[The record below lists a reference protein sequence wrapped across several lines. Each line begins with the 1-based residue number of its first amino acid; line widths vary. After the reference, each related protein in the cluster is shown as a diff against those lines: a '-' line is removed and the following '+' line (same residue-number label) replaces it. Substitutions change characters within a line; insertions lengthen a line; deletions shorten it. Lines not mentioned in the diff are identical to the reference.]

1 LLGKFNVKQGFIIY
15 ILFFLYFFLCISR
28 FLFAH
33 SLQVKIQNDFQDT
46 IKISEYIKCCK
57 DFIKEDVERAIK
69 CGKEANNIANKYNL
83 FKEKTEARMCL
94 AAAYNHNKQPDDALL
109 IYSQIIRDIESKQ
122 KEADKTRK
130 DYIYSCLAECYTNK
144 GDIYSEKELH
154 KQALSAYHK
163 ALIFFRKKGD
173 KKGIANC
180 YNSIGVK
187 YSDQGTY
194 DIALNYYLKALLIKE
209 ELGDMKMLSVCYT
222 NIGVV
227 YFYQEDFEN
236 AIEYYNKALKIDQ
249 KAGDREGESTCLN
262 NIGSSYFSLNKFE
275 KALEY
280 YNKALKIDLLLN
292 NTLILARDLNNIG
305 LVYANQKKYSGAM
318 ESYQKSFSIYN
329 QLENDYG
336 KAAILANIADLYYKL
351 DNFSMAVSKANESLE
366 YIQNTQAY
374 FVKQSV
380 YNTLSEANE
389 KLGNFNY
396 ALSYY
401 KKYSEIKNNIL
412 TGEQRNK
419 ISKQMTQYEVD
430 KKEKENT
437 ILKQQNQIQLL
448 SLKNQRIVTYI
459 LIIVL
464 LFVIVTAV
472 FIFYLYRINKKTNQ
486 FLEAHKQRLQNTN
499 SKLLATKRDLT
510 DTIAVRDKFLSILSH
525 DLKNPLISV
534 ISFTQ
539 LIKNSIGNIS
549 EKELKGLAENL
560 SLSINQMYQMLE
572 NLLLWTMSQQKLLLV
587 NKENINAHKIIE
599 KNILFHKISIDS
611 KNITVSNHV
620 DKNLIISFDKNM
632 IDAIFRNLISNAIK
646 FAPQNGEI
654 KIFSHISDKTIFEI
668 NDNGIGIKEEDMPK
682 LFSEETVLI
691 KNGTMHQK
699 GHGLGLSLCQ
709 EFIKKNG
716 GEIWI
721 ESIYE
726 KGTSVKFSIQ

>member
-1 LLGKFNVKQGFIIY
+1 
-15 ILFFLYFFLCISR
+15 
-28 FLFAH
+28 
-33 SLQVKIQNDFQDT
+33 
-46 IKISEYIKCCK
+46 
-57 DFIKEDVERAIK
+57 
-69 CGKEANNIANKYNL
+69 
-83 FKEKTEARMCL
+83 
-94 AAAYNHNKQPDDALL
+94 
-109 IYSQIIRDIESKQ
+109 
-122 KEADKTRK
+122 
-130 DYIYSCLAECYTNK
+130 
-144 GDIYSEKELH
+144 
-154 KQALSAYHK
+154 
-163 ALIFFRKKGD
+163 
-173 KKGIANC
+173 
-180 YNSIGVK
+180 
-187 YSDQGTY
+187 
-194 DIALNYYLKALLIKE
+194 
-209 ELGDMKMLSVCYT
+209 MKMLSVCYT